1 MADLKD
7 NLQSLATQIGTDIK
21 GIKASVKNT
30 DDKVGVLTSLS
41 TTNQTSIVDAI
52 NEVKAN
58 IVTAQGGAVTEQAVD
73 TKLQA
78 KQDKLTPEGNLSIV
92 KEGTQTKIKVDLSD
106 YVNNSALTTKL
117 GDYTT
122 STDLNTTLG
131 SYAKTSELNTKLND
145 YTTTAV
151 LNTRLDSKQNKLT
164 AGSGI
169 TIGADG
175 TIQASVD
182 LSTMATKQE
191 LTNKIQEAITNLVD
205 GAEATMDTFKEV
217 QEALNSDKTVT
228 TALTSSVANKVDYS
242 QAQSLSTAQK
252 QQACANLGIG
262 DPTVDLVS
270 VYTTARDS

>member
-21 GIKASVKNT
+21 GIKASVKAT

-78 KQDKLTPEGNLSIV
+78 KQDKLTPEGKLSIV

-106 YVNNSALTTKL
+106 YVDNSALTTK
-117 GDYTT
+117 
-122 STDLNTTLG
+122 LG

-151 LNTRLDSKQNKLT
+151 LNSRLDSKQNQLT

-191 LTNKIQEAITNLVD
+191 LTDKIREAVTNLVN
-205 GAEATMDTFKEV
+205 GADATMDTFKEV
-217 QEALNSDKTVT
+217 QEALKSDKTVT

>member
-7 NLQSLATQIGTDIK
+7 NLQNLATQLGTDVK
-21 GIKASVKNT
+21 SIKASVKTT
-30 DDKVGVLTSLS
+30 DDKIGTLGSLS
-41 TTNQTSIVDAI
+41 TTNQSSIVEAI

-78 KQDKLTPEGNLSIV
+78 KQDKLTAEGKISIN
-92 KEGTQTKIKVDLSD
+92 KDTGTGLTKITVDLSD
-106 YVNNSALTTKL
+106 YIENSALTTKL

-122 STDLNTTLG
+122 TAG
-131 SYAKTSELNTKLND
+131 LNTKLE
-145 YTTTAV
+145 T
-151 LNTRLDSKQNKLT
+151 KQNKLI

-169 TIGADG
+169 TLDADG
-175 TIQASVD
+175 TIKASVD

-191 LTNKIQEAITNLVD
+191 LTDKIKEAVTNLVN
-205 GAEATMDTFKEV
+205 GADATMDTFKEV
-217 QEALNSDKTVT
+217 QDALNSDKTVT
-228 TALTSSVANKVDYS
+228 TALTTSVANKLDYS
-242 QAQSLSTAQK
+242 QAQSLSTVQK

>member
-7 NLQSLATQIGTDIK
+7 NLQGLATQLGTDVK
-21 GIKASVKNT
+21 GIKASIKST
-30 DDKVGVLTSLS
+30 DDKVGVLSNLS
-41 TTNQTSIVDAI
+41 TTNQVTIVDAI

-78 KQDKLTPEGNLSIV
+78 KQDKLTPEGKLSIV
-92 KEGTQTKIKVDLSD
+92 KEGNQTKIKVDLSD

-117 GDYTT
+117 GGYATN
-122 STDLNTTLG
+122 TDLNTTLG
-131 SYAKTSELNTKLND
+131 SYTKTTELNTKLND
-145 YTTTAV
+145 YTPTAT
-151 LNTRLDSKQNKLT
+151 LNTRLESKQDKLT

-169 TIGADG
+169 TIDSSG
-175 TIQASVD
+175 TIKASVD

-191 LTNKIQEAITNLVD
+191 LTDKIQEAVTNLVN

-217 QEALNSDKTVT
+217 QDALNSDKTVT

-262 DPTVDLVS
+262 DPTVDLLS
-270 VYTTARDS
+270 VYTTARDA

>member
-21 GIKASVKNT
+21 SIKASVKTT

-41 TTNQTSIVDAI
+41 TTNQTSIVEAI

-73 TKLQA
+73 TKLKA
-78 KQDKLTPEGNLSIV
+78 KQDKLTPEGKISIN
-92 KEGTQTKIKVDLSD
+92 KDTGTGLTKITVDLSD
-106 YVNNSALTTKL
+106 YVENSALTTKL

-122 STDLNTTLG
+122 TAG
-131 SYAKTSELNTKLND
+131 LNTKLD
-145 YTTTAV
+145 T
-151 LNTRLDSKQNKLT
+151 KQNKLT

-169 TIGADG
+169 TLDADG
-175 TIQASVD
+175 TIKASVD

-191 LTNKIQEAITNLVD
+191 LTDKIQEAVTNLVN
-205 GAEATMDTFKEV
+205 GADATMDTFKEV
-217 QEALNSDKTVT
+217 QDALNSDKTVT
-228 TALTSSVANKVDYS
+228 TALTTSVANKLDYS
-242 QAQSLSTAQK
+242 QAQSLSTVQK

>member
-21 GIKASVKNT
+21 GIKASVKAT

-78 KQDKLTPEGNLSIV
+78 KQDKLTPEGKLSIV

-106 YVNNSALTTKL
+106 YVDNSALTTKL

-175 TIQASVD
+175 TIQASVN

-191 LTNKIQEAITNLVD
+191 LTDKIQEAVTNLVN
-205 GAEATMDTFKEV
+205 GADATMDTFKEV
-217 QEALNSDKTVT
+217 QEALRSDKTVT

-242 QAQSLSTAQK
+242 QAQSLSTEQK
-252 QQACANLGIG
+252 QQACVNLGIG